1 MTMAINY
8 TNYPGI
14 LKSNRVDKTLAFA
27 ENIAFDEKNTLG
39 GDNNLKAI
47 ITNLQNQINELNN
60 LLKLKE

>member
-8 TNYPGI
+8 TNYPSI

-39 GDNNLKAI
+39 GDNNLKTV

>member
-1 MTMAINY
+1 MAVNY

-14 LKSNRVDKTLAFA
+14 LKSNRPDKTLAFA
-27 ENIAFDEKNTLG
+27 ENIAFDENNLG

>member
-1 MTMAINY
+1 MAVNY
-8 TNYPGI
+8 TNYSGI

-27 ENIAFDEKNTLG
+27 ENIAFDENNLG

>member
-1 MTMAINY
+1 MAINY
-8 TNYPGI
+8 TNYLCI
-14 LKSNRVDKTLAFA
+14 LKSNRADKTLAFA
-27 ENIAFDEKNTLG
+27 ENIAFDENTLG

>member
-1 MTMAINY
+1 MAVNY
-8 TNYPGI
+8 TDYPGI
-14 LKSNRVDKTLAFA
+14 LKSNRADNTLAFA
-27 ENIAFDEKNTLG
+27 ENIAFDENNLG